1 MNFIIFGC
9 FFSFRILNYVF
20 REFFGD
26 LKGGFFFFQYQRR
39 GDFES
44 MSLKENEGLK
54 CWK

>member
-26 LKGGFFFFQYQRR
+26 LKGGFFFFSIRD
-39 GDFES
+39 GEI
-44 MSLKENEGLK
+44 LKV
-54 CWK
+54 WV